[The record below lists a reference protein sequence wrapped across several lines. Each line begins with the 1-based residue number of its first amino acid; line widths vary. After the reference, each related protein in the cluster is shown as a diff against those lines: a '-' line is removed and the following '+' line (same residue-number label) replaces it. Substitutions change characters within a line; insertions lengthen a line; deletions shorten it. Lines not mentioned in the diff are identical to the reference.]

1 MQSIVTLTLCFLL
14 ALGIPALVCA
24 QAYPTK
30 PVRLVVPF
38 PPGGGAD
45 ATARLLGEKLAPSL
59 GQPVV
64 VENRSGA
71 AGRVGTTFVARA
83 APDGY
88 TLLMASTT
96 VVIIAPALY
105 PEMPYKSPDDF
116 SSISLLAKDFFA
128 LVVHPSVPARS
139 VKELIALAKAR
150 PGELNFASSG
160 PGDAN
165 HLAPELFQ
173 LQAGVKMFHVPYKGS
188 GPGTLSVIMG
198 ETDLMFSNIIPALPH
213 VKSGKFRA
221 LGISS
226 LKRSAILPEV
236 PTIAEAGVPGFEVVP
251 FYAIMAPAGVP
262 RDIGQRLNAELV
274 KALQLPDIK
283 SRFVSFGTE
292 IVGSTPEQLEKEIR
306 TEIARW
312 SKVIKQAGIKPPPQ

>member
-1 MQSIVTLTLCFLL
+1 MRSVYEL
-14 ALGIPALVCA
+14 ALCGLLMVGFSAAVHA
-24 QAYPTK
+24 QVYPGK
-30 PVRLVVPF
+30 PVRMVVPF
-38 PPGGGAD
+38 PAGGGAD
-45 ATARLLGEKLAPSL
+45 TMARLVGERLTAAL

-71 AGRVGTTFVARA
+71 AGRIGTEYVARA

-96 VVIIAPALY
+96 VVIIAPALFSDL
-105 PEMPYKSPDDF
+105 PYKSPGDF
-116 SSISLLAKDFFA
+116 ASVSLLAKDFFA

-139 VKELIALAKAR
+139 VKELVALAKAR
-150 PGELNFASSG
+150 PGQLNFASSG

-188 GPGTLSVIMG
+188 GPGVLSVVMG

-213 VKSGKFRA
+213 IKSNKFRA

-226 LKRSAILPEV
+226 LKRSSILPEV
-236 PTIAEAGVPGFEVVP
+236 PTIDESGLSGFEVVP
-251 FYAIMAPAGVP
+251 FYAVMAPARTP
-262 RDIGQRLNAELV
+262 REIVQRLNQEIV
-274 KALQLPDIK
+274 KVMQSPDMR

-292 IVGSTPEQLEKEIR
+292 IVGSAPEELEKTITMEISK
-306 TEIARW
+306 W
-312 SKVIKQAGIKPPPQ
+312 SKVIQQAGIKPPQ